1 VNANLKCNFGVSIK
15 KTLFCFANDYPKKKA
30 KQKIKKNPVD
40 EAEVTNSHPTT
51 AQCGNVHLNCIMR
64 NIQKKVS

>member
-1 VNANLKCNFGVSIK
+1 M
-15 KTLFCFANDYPKKKA
+15 TTQKKKA